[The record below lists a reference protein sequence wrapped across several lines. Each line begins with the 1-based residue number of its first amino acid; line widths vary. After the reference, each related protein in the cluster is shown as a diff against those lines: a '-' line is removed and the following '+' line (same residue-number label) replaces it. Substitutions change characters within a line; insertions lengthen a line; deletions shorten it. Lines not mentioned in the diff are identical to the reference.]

1 MSIVKIENVRVLDP
15 LKQLDQVETVYIEQ
29 GKMLSAPEIA
39 AESVTEVIDGQG
51 KWLMP
56 TMFDL
61 CARLREPG
69 QQQHGTLK
77 SEGRAARENGILH
90 VCTPPDSKPIVQ
102 DNGALVHGLVEK
114 AMLDGGI
121 YLQVIGAQTQ
131 GLNGKQPA
139 NMAGLKKGGCNAV
152 TNVYAPFDNDDVVI
166 RTLEY
171 AAGLGLTVVFYA
183 EEPQI
188 AKDGCVH
195 EGFIASRQGLPS
207 IPVLAE
213 TVAIAK
219 YLLMIEATGVR
230 AHFSLLSSGASVELI
245 RAAKAKGLSITCD
258 VAMHQLHLTDQLID
272 GFNSLAHVRP
282 PLRAEQDKELL
293 RLGVKSGVID
303 AICTHHEPL
312 TGSAKLAPF
321 AETEPGISA
330 FDSYI
335 PLGVALVDEGLLTP
349 LEWVDKVTL
358 APARLAQLQQR
369 WENEAGWVLVDP
381 ELNWTLNKDS
391 ILSHGK
397 NTPLINQQLKGKV
410 LNTFVATA

>member
-15 LKQLDQVETVYIEQ
+15 IQQTDAVQTVYLQQGKLVAASDQVEST
-29 GKMLSAPEIA
+29 
-39 AESVTEVIDGQG
+39 IDGQG

-56 TMFDL
+56 TMVDL

-90 VCTPPDSKPIVQ
+90 VITPPDSKPIVQ
-102 DNGALVHGLVEK
+102 DNGALIHGLVEK

-131 GLNGKQPA
+131 GLNGQQPA
-139 NMAGLKKGGCNAV
+139 NMAALKKGGCTAVSNA
-152 TNVYAPFDNDDVVI
+152 NAPFANDDVVI

-195 EGFIASRQGLPS
+195 EGFIASRQGLPM
-207 IPVLAE
+207 IPALAE

-219 YLLMIEATGVR
+219 YLLMIEATGVK
-230 AHFSLLSSGASVELI
+230 AHFSLLSCGASVELI
-245 RAAKAKGLSITCD
+245 RIAKEKGLPVTAD
-258 VAMHQLHLTDQLID
+258 VAMHQLHLTDSLID
-272 GFNSLAHVRP
+272 GFNALAHVRP
-282 PLRAEQDKELL
+282 PLRSEKDQERL
-293 RLGVKSGVID
+293 RQGVKDGVID

-312 TGSAKLAPF
+312 SSSAKMAPF
-321 AETEPGISA
+321 AETEPGFTA
-330 FDSYI
+330 FDTYVS
-335 PLGVALVDEGLLTP
+335 LGVDLVKQGLFSP
-349 LEWVDKVTL
+349 LQWVEKVTL
-358 APARLAQLQQR
+358 APAKVANMEER
-369 WENEAGWVLVDP
+369 WLNEAGWVLVDP
-381 ELNWTLNKDS
+381 ELEWTLTKDS
-391 ILSHGK
+391 ILSQGK
-397 NTPLINQQLKGKV
+397 NTPLINQTLTGKV
-410 LNTFVATA
+410 VQTFIG

>member
-15 LKQLDQVETVYIEQ
+15 IAKTDSIETVYLEN
-29 GKMLSAPEIA
+29 GKRVEASSDV
-39 AESVTEVIDGQG
+39 AETLDGQG

-56 TMFDL
+56 TMVDL

-77 SEGRAARENGILH
+77 SEGKAARANGILH
-90 VCTPPDSKPIVQ
+90 VFTPPDSKPIVQ
-102 DNGALVHGLVEK
+102 DNGALIHGLVEK

-131 GLNGKQPA
+131 GLNGQQPA
-139 NMAGLKKGGCNAV
+139 NMAGLKKGGCSAVSNAS
-152 TNVYAPFDNDDVVI
+152 APFANDDVVL

-171 AAGLGLTVVFYA
+171 AAGLDLTVVFYA

-195 EGFIASRQGLPS
+195 EGFIASRQGLPM
-207 IPVLAE
+207 IPALAE

-219 YLLMIEATGVR
+219 YLLMIEVTKVR
-230 AHFSLLSSGASVELI
+230 AHFGLLSCGASVELI
-245 RAAKAKGLSITCD
+245 RIAKEKGLPVTCD
-258 VAMHQLHLTDQLID
+258 VAMHQLHLTDALID

-293 RLGVKSGVID
+293 RQGVKSGVID

-312 TGSAKLAPF
+312 SSSAKMAPF
-321 AETEPGISA
+321 AETQPGFSA
-330 FDSYI
+330 FDTYVPFGI
-335 PLGVALVDEGLLTP
+335 QLVNEGLFTP
-349 LEWVDKVTL
+349 LEWVEKVTL
-358 APARLAQLQQR
+358 APARVAQMADR
-369 WENEAGWVLVDP
+369 WADEAGWVLVDP
-381 ELNWTLNKDS
+381 ELEWTLNKES
-391 ILSHGK
+391 IVSQGK
-397 NTPLINQQLKGKV
+397 NTPLINQKVRAKV
-410 LNTFVATA
+410 LKTFLA

>member
-15 LKQLDQVETVYIEQ
+15 IQQSDSVQTVYLAQGKLVAATDAVETT
-29 GKMLSAPEIA
+29 L
-39 AESVTEVIDGQG
+39 DGQG

-56 TMFDL
+56 TMVDL

-77 SEGRAARENGILH
+77 SEGKAARENGILH
-90 VCTPPDSKPIVQ
+90 VFTPPDSKPIVQ
-102 DNGALVHGLVEK
+102 DNGALIHGLVEK

-131 GLNGKQPA
+131 GLKGQQPA
-139 NMAGLKKGGCNAV
+139 NMAALKKGGCTAVSNA
-152 TNVYAPFDNDDVVI
+152 NASFANDDVVI

-195 EGFIASRQGLPS
+195 EGFIASRQGLPM

-219 YLLMIEATGVR
+219 YLLMIEATGVN
-230 AHFSLLSSGASVELI
+230 AHFSLLSCGASVELI
-245 RAAKAKGLSITCD
+245 KIAKEKGLPVTAD
-258 VAMHQLHLTDQLID
+258 VAMHQLHLTDRLID
-272 GFNSLAHVRP
+272 GFNALAHVRP
-282 PLRAEQDKELL
+282 PLRSEKDQERL
-293 RLGVKSGVID
+293 RQGVKDGVID

-312 TGSAKLAPF
+312 SSSAKMAPF
-321 AETEPGISA
+321 AETEPGFTA
-330 FDSYI
+330 FDTYVS
-335 PLGVALVDEGLLTP
+335 LGVQLVKEGLFTP
-349 LEWVDKVTL
+349 LEWVEKVTL
-358 APARLAQLQQR
+358 APAKVANMQER
-369 WENEAGWVLVDP
+369 WEQEAGWVLVDP
-381 ELNWTLNKDS
+381 ELEWTLTKES
-391 ILSHGK
+391 ILSQGK
-397 NTPLINQQLKGKV
+397 NTPLINQTLTGKV
-410 LNTFVATA
+410 LQTFHA